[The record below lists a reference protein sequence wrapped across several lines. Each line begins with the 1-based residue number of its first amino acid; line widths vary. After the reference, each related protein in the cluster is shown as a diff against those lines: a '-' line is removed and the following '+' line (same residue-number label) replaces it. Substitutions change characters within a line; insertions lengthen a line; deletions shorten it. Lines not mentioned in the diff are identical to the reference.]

1 MALGDLQV
9 TTEPNHEELKAYDG
23 SSWRTL
29 FSADAVKGWIAALSL
44 FEGTAKQ
51 VGGTAVPG
59 AIELAALV
67 DLAAADP
74 AGQAA
79 ALAKVGHYW
88 VWTGTP
94 GYTVQAADPSGV
106 GRDLATAQFQVG
118 DWLQISNRG
127 TAAAP
132 DLRWV
137 KIGGDLLA
145 RTRADSLFGL
155 HDWAAG
161 NYEKGSLINFEG
173 AIYRATRDVLPV
185 DTKPG
190 TEAVAAVPAGPG
202 GVPPAV
208 VAVTAAPW
216 GKIALTAG
224 VHSVPADANLPS
236 TAPASDVYLVLSSAT
251 AGGKAALYNYDTAA
265 ASWRA
270 LGGGVALQLM
280 GGQQLISV
288 GLPVGSITAWPT
300 ATAPPGYLLCHGQVF
315 TAADYPELALV
326 FPGLRVPDYRGA
338 YLRAAGLNGNGGW
351 GDAASVVGG
360 WQEDSTARP
369 KVEFFTDVQGD
380 HHHTYTSATT
390 SPVGGGSYQ
399 VGYNA
404 QAAQTANSG
413 AHTHSITGGG
423 DTETRPK
430 TFLVEYIIKATDQAV
445 VARPAPVSP

>member
-1 MALGDLQV
+1 
-9 TTEPNHEELKAYDG
+9 
-23 SSWRTL
+23 
-29 FSADAVKGWIAALSL
+29 
-44 FEGTAKQ
+44 
-51 VGGTAVPG
+51 
-59 AIELAALV
+59 
-67 DLAAADP
+67 
-74 AGQAA
+74 
-79 ALAKVGHYW
+79 
-88 VWTGTP
+88 
-94 GYTVQAADPSGV
+94 
-106 GRDLATAQFQVG
+106 
-118 DWLQISNRG
+118 
-127 TAAAP
+127 
-132 DLRWV
+132 
-137 KIGGDLLA
+137 
-145 RTRADSLFGL
+145 
-155 HDWAAG
+155 
-161 NYEKGSLINFEG
+161 
-173 AIYRATRDVLPV
+173 
-185 DTKPG
+185 
-190 TEAVAAVPAGPG
+190 
-202 GVPPAV
+202 
-208 VAVTAAPW
+208 
-216 GKIALTAG
+216 
-224 VHSVPADANLPS
+224 
-236 TAPASDVYLVLSSAT
+236 
-251 AGGKAALYNYDTAA
+251 
-265 ASWRA
+265 
-270 LGGGVALQLM
+270 VALQLM